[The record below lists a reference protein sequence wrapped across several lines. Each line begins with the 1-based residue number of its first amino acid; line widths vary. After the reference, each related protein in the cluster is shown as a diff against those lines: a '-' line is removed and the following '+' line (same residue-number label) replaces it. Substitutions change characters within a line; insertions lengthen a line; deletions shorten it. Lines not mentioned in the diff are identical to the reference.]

1 LTLSGDFLFNM
12 HTMYEGLFQYCSN
25 VGGPGCRND
34 ALTTKA
40 YLPSLRLLEPFRGS
54 IALRHVQYSTTVSM
68 MQQLVFADSTPDC
81 DTGTGYK
88 GGLIQTPRTS
98 KLNST
103 QQKETARSRH
113 GICGALARAVPAFDI
128 VEDYHGGRDDCA
140 GCSDGVQAVEY
151 EFLRTCCRCSEVS
164 TLQ

>member
-1 LTLSGDFLFNM
+1 MSKRRSHNQSLSSIASP
-12 HTMYEGLFQYCSN
+12 T
-25 VGGPGCRND
+25 
-34 ALTTKA
+34 
-40 YLPSLRLLEPFRGS
+40 EPFRGG